1 MKTADKLRKFR
12 QQCERQAGADATE
25 IELPLSHVLDDVCR
39 ALKLPVRQ
47 RRRVLGRKSY
57 VKLEDIREMR
67 MELRKPDVKTP
78 DA

>member
-12 QQCERQAGADATE
+12 QQCERQTGTDATE
-25 IELPLSHVLDDVCR
+25 IEVPLSHVLDDVCQ
-39 ALKLPVRQ
+39 ALKLPIRQ

-67 MELRKPDVKTP
+67 MELRKPDQP